1 MLAWLAAV
9 LTLAVQEKAS
19 PASATRVTVLT
30 DDDFHFESD
39 LEGTD
44 ASVSVARYKVSIEV
58 FRMAGPQDLFRLS
71 VAGEALEYDFTNLK
85 TLLPGAPEEFAE
97 EVDAYRI
104 DPSYT
109 HVFDAHWSGVL
120 YGTVAWAFEEEG
132 HMRESATGAL
142 GIGAFHRFGPDL
154 TLGLALHVQFRI
166 EDHEWIYPL
175 PYVEWK
181 ISESA
186 LLRTESKA
194 GYGLAFEL
202 ALDEGGAFGVES
214 RLRYQGR
221 RIRLRRDRPISNG
234 ILDDQRALWDIGV
247 RWQPLRNLRVS
258 LYAGLDVWQEFTFE
272 DETGSN
278 RLELETESSPF
289 VGFSASWQF

>member
-1 MLAWLAAV
+1 MIAWLALT
-9 LTLAVQEKAS
+9 LTLAGQEKTP
-19 PASATRVTVLT
+19 PASATRVTILT

-39 LEGTD
+39 LKGTD
-44 ASVSVARYKVSIEV
+44 ASVSVARYKVSVEF
-58 FRMAGPQDLFRLS
+58 FRRAGPQDFFRLS

-85 TLLPGAPEEFAE
+85 TLIPGAPEEFAE

-109 HVFDAHWSGVL
+109 HVFDAHWSGVV
-120 YGTVAWAFEEEG
+120 YGTVSWAFEEEG
-132 HMRESATGAL
+132 HMRESTSGAL
-142 GIGAFHRFGPDL
+142 GAGAFYRFDPDL

-181 ISESA
+181 ISETA
-186 LLRTESKA
+186 HLRTESRA

-202 ALDEGGAFGVES
+202 ALDEEGRFGVES

-221 RIRLRRDRPISNG
+221 RIRLRRDRPVSNG
-234 ILDDQRALWDIGV
+234 ILDDQRALWDVGV
-247 RWQPLRNLRVS
+247 RWQPLRPLSLS
-258 LYAGLDVWQEFTFE
+258 LYAGFDVWQEFTLE

-278 RLELETESSPF
+278 LAELETETAPF
-289 VGFSASWQF
+289 IGFSGSWRF